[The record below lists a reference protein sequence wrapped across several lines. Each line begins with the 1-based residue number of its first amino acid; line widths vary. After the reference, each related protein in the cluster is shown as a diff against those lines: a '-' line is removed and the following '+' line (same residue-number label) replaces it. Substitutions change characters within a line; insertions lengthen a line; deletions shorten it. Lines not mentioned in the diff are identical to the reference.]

1 VGSAKEAGI
10 QQLVGVGA
18 GVEQQARDLGQAV
31 GPGRVQPV
39 PLGGARRVQGGPAG
53 PGVRPCGQ
61 PRVAD
66 EHLADLGGITQD
78 HRGAVVVTGQPRV
91 AGQHPGRPPGP
102 VTDAGDQELIRPLPE
117 FSGPGL
123 NFGHEPW
130 PAGVAV
136 FAGDR
141 ELRGGERHRPARSRR
156 CADGNPAQRDRI
168 TRPGGITKLLGPAPE
183 LIQARPRRKRLR
195 RHVISSPAPH
205 GPQLGRREDDTREE
219 AALTRRT
226 QSFPRTRARHQRAA
240 SS

>member
-1 VGSAKEAGI
+1 VGFAKEAGI

-130 PAGVAV
+130 PAG
-136 FAGDR
+136 
-141 ELRGGERHRPARSRR
+141 
-156 CADGNPAQRDRI
+156 
-168 TRPGGITKLLGPAPE
+168 
-183 LIQARPRRKRLR
+183 
-195 RHVISSPAPH
+195 
-205 GPQLGRREDDTREE
+205 
-219 AALTRRT
+219 
-226 QSFPRTRARHQRAA
+226 
-240 SS
+240 